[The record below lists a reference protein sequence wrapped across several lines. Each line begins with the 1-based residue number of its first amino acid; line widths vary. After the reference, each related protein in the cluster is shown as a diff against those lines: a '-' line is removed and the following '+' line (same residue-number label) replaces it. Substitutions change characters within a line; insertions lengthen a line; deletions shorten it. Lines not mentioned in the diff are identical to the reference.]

1 MAERGREGK
10 SDIDRFL
17 AEIDR
22 LRKKSQGATA
32 QPTVAKAKAKPVVA
46 KPVEAK
52 ARPRLEMTQ
61 GATIPTVAG
70 TTSRPTN
77 LDAIPT
83 ARPISVASPVTPR
96 GSVRVEAPEATVQT
110 VRTVVAAGQMSQK
123 TITPFARQL
132 SALLAGKQSVPMA
145 IVLTEIFG
153 PPKSRSS

>member
-22 LRKKSQGATA
+22 LRKKAQGVAA
-32 QPTVAKAKAKPVVA
+32 PPSVAKAKAKPVVA
-46 KPVEAK
+46 KAVEVK

-61 GATIPTVAG
+61 GATIPTVGG
-70 TTSRPTN
+70 TSSRPN
-77 LDAIPT
+77 QDSIPT
-83 ARPISVASPVTPR
+83 ARPVTVASPVTPR

-110 VRTVVAAGQMSQK
+110 VRTVVAAGQMSNK
-123 TITPFARQL
+123 SLTPFARQL

-153 PPKSRSS
+153 PPKSKRD